1 MYFMSGATV
10 NLIYQVHALKRRNYN
25 KIMDVFFDRIKMK

>member
-10 NLIYQVHALKRRNYN
+10 NLIYQVHTLKRRNYSE
-25 KIMDVFFDRIKMK
+25 IMDVLFGSKR